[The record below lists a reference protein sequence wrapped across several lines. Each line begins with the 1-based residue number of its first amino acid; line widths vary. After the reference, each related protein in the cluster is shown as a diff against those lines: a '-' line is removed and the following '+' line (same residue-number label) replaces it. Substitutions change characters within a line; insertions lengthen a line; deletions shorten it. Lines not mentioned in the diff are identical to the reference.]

1 MGKAAASL
9 PDPSRSMAVLVGVS
23 DYRTLDPLPLVQNNL
38 ASMQRMLTDKDSWG
52 LPPENCIIVP
62 NPARPADVIEPIEAA
77 ATAAKDALLVYY
89 AGHGFKDFDNGALC
103 LSLQESK
110 PGFGYTA
117 VYYDWL
123 KSPIVRSGAPRKIV
137 ILDCCFGAQAF
148 PAMADSGSSVA
159 DQAEVEGTF
168 LIAAAGATEL
178 AMADDGHGHTGFT
191 GELLRLVETG
201 VEQGPPLLDLI
212 TCFNQLVRRL
222 RAKSR
227 PLPQQRTFNSAG
239 NIALARNRAH
249 ARKTATSTKKPQ
261 GKGLGLVGSDVLD
274 KLEDTAPLAR
284 QLKTAPAAAAKRLIS
299 LRTHGQAEGLAKAI
313 RYVVD
318 SPSLNAVRVAMHCQ
332 SRSGTDISY
341 ALFAEMAW
349 GSPSRI
355 PEFLGDMRNLRWG
368 KAAGLLLASLA
379 LTPDT
384 TRHVAEE
391 SLRRSGMADYV
402 GRITSRGVQEDVP
415 ILARLIYSLGMTG
428 RHSDWIR
435 LRHRLP
441 KDVSA
446 ERPQAFPLSRPEPP
460 PPLLLPADVGWKN
473 LSPEMAEEFS
483 RVAAAMLG
491 SRVGLPGELGE
502 ALRRIALQKP
512 KDEDLATLFTIEP
525 RRLEHRPMQ
534 PLVELMRRISASG
547 G

>member
-1 MGKAAASL
+1 MGKTAASL

-23 DYRTLDPLPLVQNNL
+23 DYGTLDPLPLVQNNL

-52 LPPENCIIVP
+52 LPSENCIIVQ

-77 ATAAKDALLVYY
+77 AAAAKDALLVYY

-110 PGFGYTA
+110 SGLGYTA

-123 KSPIVRSGAPRKIV
+123 KSPILRSGAPRKIV
-137 ILDCCFGAQAF
+137 ILDCCFGARAF
-148 PAMADSGSSVA
+148 PAMAASSSSVA
-159 DQAEVEGTF
+159 DQAEAEGTF
-168 LIAAAGATEL
+168 LIAAAGETEL

-191 GELLRLVETG
+191 GELLRLFETG
-201 VEQGPPLLDLI
+201 VEQGPPILDLT

-227 PLPQQRTFNSAG
+227 PLPQQRTFNFAG

-249 ARKTATSTKKPQ
+249 ARKTDTSRKKPQ
-261 GKGLGLVGSDVLD
+261 GKGLGLVRSDVLE

-284 QLKTAPAAAAKRLIS
+284 QLKTAPAATAKRLIS
-299 LRTHGQAEGLAKAI
+299 LRTNGHAEALAKAI
-313 RYVVD
+313 RYVIE

-332 SRSGTDISY
+332 SRNGADISY

-355 PEFLGDMRNLRWG
+355 PEFLGDMRNLRWD
-368 KAAGLLLASLA
+368 KAAGLLLAFLA
-379 LTPDT
+379 LAPEHS
-384 TRHVAEE
+384 RHLAEE
-391 SLRRSGMADYV
+391 SLRRNGMAAYA
-402 GRITSRGVQEDVP
+402 GRITLEGVQEDVP
-415 ILARLIYSLGMTG
+415 VLARLIYALGMTG
-428 RHSDWIR
+428 RHSDWTR
-435 LRHRLP
+435 LSLLLP
-441 KDVSA
+441 KDARSKK
-446 ERPQAFPLSRPEPP
+446 PQAFLLSKPEPP
-460 PPLLLPADVGWKN
+460 PPLLLPADVGWKDIP
-473 LSPEMAEEFS
+473 PETAEEFS

-491 SRVGLPGELGE
+491 SRVSLQDEIRE
-502 ALRRIALQKP
+502 AMLRIALQKP
-512 KDEDLATLFTIEP
+512 QDEDLATLFTIEP
-525 RRLEHRPMQ
+525 HRLEHRPLQ
-534 PLVELMRRISASG
+534 PLVELMRRIAASG

>member
-1 MGKAAASL
+1 MGKTAASL

-52 LPPENCIIVP
+52 LPSENCIIVP

-77 ATAAKDALLVYY
+77 AAAAKDALLVYY

-110 PGFGYTA
+110 PGLGYTA

-123 KSPIVRSGAPRKIV
+123 KSPIVRSGAPRRIV

-148 PAMADSGSSVA
+148 PAMAASGSSMA

-168 LIAAAGATEL
+168 LIAAAGKTEL

-191 GELLRLVETG
+191 GELLRLFETG
-201 VEQGPPLLDLI
+201 VEQGPPLLDLT

-249 ARKTATSTKKPQ
+249 ARKADTSRKKPQ
-261 GKGLGLVGSDVLD
+261 DKGLGLVHSDVLE

-284 QLKTAPAAAAKRLIS
+284 QLKTAPAATAKRLIS
-299 LRTHGQAEGLAKAI
+299 LRTNGHAEALAKAI

-332 SRSGTDISY
+332 SRNGADISY

-368 KAAGLLLASLA
+368 KAAGLLLAFLA
-379 LTPDT
+379 MAPETSRQL
-384 TRHVAEE
+384 AKK
-391 SLRRSGMADYV
+391 SLRRNGMATYA
-402 GRITSRGVQEDVP
+402 GRITLQGVQEAVV
-415 ILARLIYSLGMTG
+415 ARLIYALGMTG
-428 RHSDWIR
+428 RHSEWTR
-435 LRHRLP
+435 LSLLLP
-441 KDVSA
+441 KDARSKK
-446 ERPQAFPLSRPEPP
+446 PQAFPLSKPEPP
-460 PPLLLPADVGWKN
+460 PPLLLPDDVGWKDIP
-473 LSPEMAEEFS
+473 PEMAEEFS

-491 SRVGLPGELGE
+491 SRVSLPDEVRE
-502 ALRRIALQKP
+502 AMLRIALQKP
-512 KDEDLATLFTIEP
+512 QDEDLATLFTIEP
-525 RRLEHRPMQ
+525 ARLEHRPLQ
-534 PLVELMRRISASG
+534 PLVEIMRRIASLG